1 MLLGKSLTT
10 KKVYSIRDSKHN
22 IFLNHDYSPQITTT
36 TSNLK
41 KKPFNI
47 NNRLIEITK
56 SNKSFEKIIIV
67 IIISMQN

>member
-1 MLLGKSLTT
+1 MIIAHKRQQQLL
-10 KKVYSIRDSKHN
+10 ISK
-22 IFLNHDYSPQITTT
+22 
-36 TSNLK
+36 K